1 MDASGTGQPAAHTHP
16 VHDRSNFDVEA
27 LPERPQKRV
36 LRTNGSYVEEWR
48 YGSKTRVI
56 KYYLVYMGIGLV
68 VGAIIGV
75 VIGVCIRYVGR

>member
-1 MDASGTGQPAAHTHP
+1 
-16 VHDRSNFDVEA
+16 
-27 LPERPQKRV
+27 V